1 MISQAII
8 LAGGK
13 GTRIGPSSLSTSKHL
28 IPVYDKPII
37 FYTIS
42 LLIKIKIKNIILIV
56 SPDDKKPYQ
65 KLFGNGSSLGI
76 RINYIIQKKPNG
88 IPEAFNI
95 CSKIIYN
102 KNVLL
107 ILGDNFLYCKIGELM

>member
-56 SPDDKKPYQ
+56 NPDDKKPYQ

-95 CSKIIYN
+95 CSKIYIIKMFY
-102 KNVLL
+102 
-107 ILGDNFLYCKIGELM
+107 